1 MNSKE
6 KLPTPKDLL
15 PTPQLA
21 VLSMLENTLEMVLR
35 MLFAQHPDLY
45 DHEKPYWVRTDLA
58 SVMAEEVIAAI
69 GRLSS
74 TLDGYLHMLAAD
86 IENAPNSDDDIFPF

>member
-45 DHEKPYWVRTDLA
+45 DHEKRFIRLKRTL
-58 SVMAEEVIAAI
+58 SHEEQ
-69 GRLSS
+69 G
-74 TLDGYLHMLAAD
+74 
-86 IENAPNSDDDIFPF
+86 F